1 MKKKYDVEIEILYFY
16 SKLKSN
22 PNPYLYVCSFLISNI
37 EIEIFPEPEEW
48 LNVNN
53 IMKAKAIGVK
63 IVLLIIYSKG
73 ELKNIM
79 NDLLYY

>member
-1 MKKKYDVEIEILYFY
+1 
-16 SKLKSN
+16 
-22 PNPYLYVCSFLISNI
+22 LYVCSFLISNI
-37 EIEIFPEPEEW
+37 DIEIFPEPEEW

-79 NDLLYY
+79 NALLYY